1 MKSWISHKKPQ
12 RGDMKLSDI
21 ISRAKKLPALRVDN
35 LLLYVAHKA
44 ISRALQKRGVV
55 DISGRLVQPRIHKPR
70 FVKPSKSFRTLVSVG
85 GFGWS
90 GSSAVV
96 DLLSEYSN
104 VTASYAGLLET
115 PAQQLKPVCFEFEL
129 ARSAGGLFGLENAFR
144 THSFFERDMAIR
156 IFAELA
162 EELYITYSTFFGEE
176 FVELTASFLERLI
189 QSRAENT
196 GGGFDYCHHL
206 SALGT
211 KAIHRFLGRPSDC
224 SREYIF
230 FLNDLSIKE
239 YRALAHEYLSSVL
252 AYIKSDDMLVLDQA
266 TSDECFDVEK
276 YQEYFGP
283 IKSIFVWRDPRDVYV
298 AAQTCT
304 TPESNLPKD
313 PDGFC
318 SWYSDNVRRALSVDH
333 EMWLTVRFEDLLYS
347 YNTEVR
353 RIEEFLGLKP
363 QTHVNKMTAL
373 VPSVSIA
380 QSVGLWR
387 TYSEQKIVANIQSSL
402 SEYCFEVSA

>member
-1 MKSWISHKKPQ
+1 
-12 RGDMKLSDI
+12 MKLSDI
-21 ISRAKKLPALRVDN
+21 VARAKKLPALRVDN

-104 VTASYAGLLET
+104 VTTSYAGLLET
-115 PAQQLKPVCFEFEL
+115 SARQLKPVCFEFEL

-176 FVELTASFLERLI
+176 FVELTSCFLERLI

-211 KAIHRFLGRPSDC
+211 KAIHRFLGRPTDC

-230 FLNDLSIKE
+230 FLKDLSIKE

-252 AYIKSDDMLVLDQA
+252 AYIRSDDMLVLDQA
-266 TSDECFDVEK
+266 TSDDCFDVEK
-276 YQEYFGP
+276 YQEYFGL
-283 IKSIFVWRDPRDVYV
+283 IKNIFVWRDPRDIYV
-298 AAQTCT
+298 ASQTCT
-304 TPESNLPKD
+304 TPESYLPKA
-313 PDGFC
+313 PDDFC
-318 SWYSDNVRRALSVDH
+318 EWYSANIRRALSVRHD
-333 EMWLTVRFEDLLYS
+333 MWLSVRFEDLLYS
-347 YNTEVR
+347 YDSEVR
-353 RIEEFLGLKP
+353 KIEKFLALDPATHLKKG
-363 QTHVNKMTAL
+363 TSL
-373 VPSVSIA
+373 IPSVSIDM
-380 QSVGLWR
+380 SVGIWR
-387 TYSEQKIVANIQSSL
+387 AYADQRAVSIIMDRLKDF
-402 SEYCFEVSA
+402 CFEPQA